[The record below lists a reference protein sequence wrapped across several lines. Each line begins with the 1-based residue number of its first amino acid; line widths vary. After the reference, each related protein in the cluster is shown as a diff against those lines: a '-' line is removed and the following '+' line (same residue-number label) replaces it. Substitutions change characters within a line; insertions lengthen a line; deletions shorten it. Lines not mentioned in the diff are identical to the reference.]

1 MISIICSFL
10 MIVNSEGEELC
21 VDKANLSNVCLYSLS
36 KCTCS
41 ELLENT
47 DCCSE
52 YQPTESFSPNDGECD
67 MERVRSNIRENSDGW
82 EDWVVETCDEWISY
96 YNKYGNSW
104 TTSQT
109 ECFSAIPGNIASWIF
124 NCKLDGVLLLEQW
137 ENPWVPRSRSLNL
150 TFNVTTI
157 KLCPKT
163 CGQCGDSGTCTP
175 TAGPSTQ
182 PISTSTPTAQP
193 STTLAPS
200 EAERSTPGSS
210 TQANNW
216 WVYLLIVVGVIILLA
231 VIMYRRGG
239 ICMNSKEG
247 VASEGVTELS
257 TAKDFAEGGQ
267 IMGEKQTQ
275 I

>member
-1 MISIICSFL
+1 MISIICLFL
-10 MIVNSEGEELC
+10 MIVNSEDELC

-67 MERVRSNIRENSDGW
+67 MERVGSNIRENYDGG

-96 YNKYGNSW
+96 SMKYPNSY
-104 TTSQT
+104 SVSMT

-124 NCKLDGVLLLEQW
+124 NCKLNGESLLDSW
-137 ENPWVPRSRSLNL
+137 ENPNTGRSRSLSL

-157 KLCPKT
+157 KLCPQT

-193 STTLAPS
+193 STTVAPS
-200 EAERSTPGSS
+200 DADAERS